1 MSVEKIHTWEE
12 FKSDIVE
19 LREAELSYS
28 PVLFRG
34 QQCADWA
41 LDTTLERSG
50 HHEGVMDYYNLILRL
65 KTEIETSTGRQWSDK
80 PSVLDLEELTQGYDT
95 FSLALHDF
103 PHYAYMVYL
112 RHHGFPSPLLDWS
125 RSPFIA
131 AYFAFR
137 ADLRPGSRVAIYA
150 YTERSEPFKTNSS
163 EEAQIHRFGPYVAAH
178 QRHFAQQSQY
188 TICVQRRHGNWQFLR
203 HSSVFRNVSQPSTQD
218 ILQKFILDIGDRPK
232 VLSELN
238 DYNLNAYSLFA
249 SEEGLMETLSIREEI
264 RSYGRSPEVLR
275 SIP

>member
-1 MSVEKIHTWEE
+1 
-12 FKSDIVE
+12 VE
-19 LREAELSYS
+19 LPYS

-34 QQCADWA
+34 QQHAEWD

-50 HHEGVMDYYNLILRL
+50 HNEGVMDYYNLILRL
-65 KTEIETSTGRQWSDK
+65 KTEIETSTGRRWTDE
-80 PSVLDLEELTQGYDT
+80 PSVPELQQLTQEYDT
-95 FSLALHDF
+95 FSLALQNF

-137 ADLRPGSRVAIYA
+137 ADLDWGSRVAIYA
-150 YTERSEPFKTNSS
+150 YTERSEPFKTNSA

-188 TICVQRRHGNWQFLR
+188 TICIKRSDDRWNFLP
-203 HSSVFRNVSQPSTQD
+203 HSSVFKTQSSTQD
-218 ILQKFILDIGDRPK
+218 ILQKFVLDISDRSR

-264 RSYGRSPEVLR
+264 RS
-275 SIP
+275 